1 MTACFSQVRDS
12 DYRVLDRRESL
23 TCVLTGYTILYCLHS
38 YFLWL
43 NALALNTWLAV
54 RPTSRL
60 ALLSERTKADQSD
73 TALLGRKEAY
83 SCERTV

>member
-1 MTACFSQVRDS
+1 MTACSPQVRDS

-73 TALLGRKEAY
+73 TALLNIQMLR
-83 SCERTV
+83 